1 MDDTPQKQRR
11 QRAILSCNDC
21 RRRKLKCDRL
31 SPCNRC
37 IKGGITDSC
46 AYSSEAHSI
55 PPDELNGHAV
65 KRQRREQSRTCS
77 SSVDGQDV
85 SAYASHLRTQT
96 GAGARLKLPEQ
107 QDNQVQQFAP
117 NEVIGVKDQVEF
129 LADSPELKGV
139 NCPMSA
145 TGMIKGHSFGTHYY
159 GPSSTISTVAHV
171 RIVPVPHNR
180 QDVSSTVKF

>member
-117 NEVIGVKDQVEF
+117 NEV
-129 LADSPELKGV
+129 